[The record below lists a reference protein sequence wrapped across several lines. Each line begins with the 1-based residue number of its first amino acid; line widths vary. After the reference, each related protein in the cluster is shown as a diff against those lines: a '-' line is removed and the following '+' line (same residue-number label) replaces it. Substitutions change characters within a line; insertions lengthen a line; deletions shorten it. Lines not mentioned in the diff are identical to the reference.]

1 MNEGETM
8 KEFANKLKDLGLK
21 VVKKVESGIDYAKTT
36 VESTIL
42 TENLRHRFH
51 LENPY
56 RFIVSEPDAK
66 PSLFQ
71 TLLPQNAK
79 RYEEDDTFVFFGSPE
94 DNRFRVGDVVTDIAD
109 QSKYVI
115 KAIEA
120 VLVPVMLNDKE
131 YEVKGTA
138 VSCKAR

>member
-1 MNEGETM
+1 M
-8 KEFANKLKDLGLK
+8 KEFAKKLKDLGIK
-21 VVKKVESGIDYAKTT
+21 VVKKVESGIDHAKAS

-56 RFIVSEPDAK
+56 RFIVCEPSAK
-66 PSLFQ
+66 PSLIQ
-71 TLLPQNAK
+71 TLMPQNAK

-94 DNRFRVGDVVTDIAD
+94 DNHFRIGDIVTDIAD
-109 QSKYVI
+109 QSKYEI
-115 KAIEA
+115 LAIEG
-120 VLVPVMLNDKE
+120 VLVPVMLNENE

-138 VSCKAR
+138 VSCKAL